1 MREEAFQ
8 IMSYDLKFKT
18 HDIRDTVLIPSPRK
32 LDKNF
37 DERLRESMDVDR
49 MIEESN

>member
-8 IMSYDLKFKT
+8 IMSYDHKYKT
-18 HDIRDTVLIPSPRK
+18 HDIRDTYLIPTPRK
-32 LDKNF
+32 LDKSF
-37 DERLRESMDVDR
+37 DERLREAMDVDR